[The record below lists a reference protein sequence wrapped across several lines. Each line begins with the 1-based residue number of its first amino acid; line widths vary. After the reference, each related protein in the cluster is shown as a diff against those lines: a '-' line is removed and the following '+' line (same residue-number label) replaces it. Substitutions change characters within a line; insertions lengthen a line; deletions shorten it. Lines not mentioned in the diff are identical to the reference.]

1 LSIRDIRDGKPSGN
15 EYLREYVGLIQ
26 RPGAEIA
33 VEIRNQLK
41 ATPKGISVNI
51 SARLEAFLALVS

>member
-1 LSIRDIRDGKPSGN
+1 M
-15 EYLREYVGLIQ
+15 
-26 RPGAEIA
+26 A

-51 SARLEAFLALVS
+51 SARLETFLA